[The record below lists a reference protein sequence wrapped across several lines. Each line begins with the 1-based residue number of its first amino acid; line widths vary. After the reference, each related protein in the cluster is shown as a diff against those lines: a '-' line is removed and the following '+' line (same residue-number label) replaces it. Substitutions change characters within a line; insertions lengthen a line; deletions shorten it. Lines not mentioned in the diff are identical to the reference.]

1 VKLFFRFLAVATVG
15 RLEKKSSSSF
25 FQGLERLLCPPL
37 PIPADVTRECLE
49 KREIVFYMFFMCFNT
64 RVGSS
69 SEKEIQVNAEET
81 MVWEGE
87 VALRVFPAETTA
99 RSSLGSREGAEG
111 RQKGK
116 KREGEEIEKR

>member
-1 VKLFFRFLAVATVG
+1 
-15 RLEKKSSSSF
+15 
-25 FQGLERLLCPPL
+25 
-37 PIPADVTRECLE
+37 
-49 KREIVFYMFFMCFNT
+49 MFFMCFNT